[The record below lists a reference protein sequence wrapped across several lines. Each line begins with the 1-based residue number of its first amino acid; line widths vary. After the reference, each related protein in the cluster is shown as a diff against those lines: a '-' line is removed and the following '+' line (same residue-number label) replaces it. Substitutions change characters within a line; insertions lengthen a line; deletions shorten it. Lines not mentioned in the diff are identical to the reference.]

1 MLQAYN
7 ELIDIMKNQNSLFKK
22 TFKRTVYTGSFYK
35 KTKIGSPDEF
45 DLNLII
51 KLPIK
56 EDNVQF
62 STNLPGYIK
71 ICTNISRNNTLNM
84 DQKAHK
90 DMMSFID
97 NQTYLDQDR
106 FRRWIERILS
116 KATHVTN
123 ENNRMKLKDYT
134 VRIKKSGPAFTLSLQ
149 IPNREQ
155 PISIDLVPVLAFSS
169 SRHPPPCSGNYVPEY
184 CNRDWFLVPKP
195 LNNKNISDA
204 EENQY
209 WRLSFYEFEKVILS
223 KYGRAKPIIRHLK
236 KFRDTQNLK
245 CIASYYIETLCFHH
259 LHIFKEQRK
268 SSTSLFFTMLK
279 QLFEAFHDRCIK
291 YYWDENVNLLE
302 KIEYNEM
309 KNIEKRLF
317 NIIKNIEKQITEK
330 PDNSFAIATYVLNS
344 EENAHLKVNLE
355 ENERLKNNKIKSKS
369 MKLNLESETQLE
381 PKAESQ
387 GRCIIV

>member
-1 MLQAYN
+1 MDQKVKKYLDNDTIFNEINKQFISLEHQNVKEINEHLNEAYN

-169 SRHPPPCSGNYVPEY
+169 SRHPPPCSGNYVPE
-184 CNRDWFLVPKP
+184 
-195 LNNKNISDA
+195 
-204 EENQY
+204 
-209 WRLSFYEFEKVILS
+209 
-223 KYGRAKPIIRHLK
+223 
-236 KFRDTQNLK
+236 
-245 CIASYYIETLCFHH
+245 
-259 LHIFKEQRK
+259 
-268 SSTSLFFTMLK
+268 MLK

>member
-1 MLQAYN
+1 MDQKVKKYLDNDTIFNEINKQFISLEHQNVKEINEHLNEAYN

-236 KFRDTQNLK
+236 
-245 CIASYYIETLCFHH
+245 
-259 LHIFKEQRK
+259 
-268 SSTSLFFTMLK
+268 MLK